1 MSFASAIRNEL
12 NGVFPTAR
20 HCVIAELAGLFLV
33 SGYERASADGTREM
47 VFRTEQKP
55 TARKV
60 FTLIHKAFKIVLENT
75 GTGTPGRRRMREY
88 QVVLRKPDE
97 TENVKAAFSHRMLLS
112 MECCRRAFLRGAF
125 LAGGSVSTPEK
136 YYHLEIVCP
145 DEASAER
152 VRETMRSLDLEAK
165 AVLRKGSHVVYLKE
179 VEQIVRM
186 LGLMGANISLLEFE
200 NIRIV
205 REMRGAVNRKVN
217 CETANLRKTVQ
228 ASVRQTEDIEYLER
242 HIGFERL
249 PDTLRSMAEVRL
261 RYPDAPLGE
270 LGGYL
275 QPPVGKSGVNH
286 RLRKLQELAAQLRSQ
301 REEKG
306 ETQ

>member
-1 MSFASAIRNEL
+1 MSFASEIRDEL

-20 HCVIAELAGLFLV
+20 HCMIAELAGLFLV
-33 SGYERASADGTREM
+33 SGSGSEAADGAEL
-47 VFRTEQKP
+47 VFRTEQIQ

-75 GTGTPGRRRMREY
+75 GTAAPGRRRLPEY
-88 QVVLRKPDE
+88 QVAIRREADVRD
-97 TENVKAAFSHRMLLS
+97 VRAAFSHRMLLS

-145 DEASAER
+145 DSAAADK
-152 VRETMRSLDLEAK
+152 VCAAMRSLDLEAK
-165 AVLRKGSHVVYLKE
+165 IVIRKGSHVVYLKE

-186 LGLMGANISLLEFE
+186 LGLTGASISLLEFE

-217 CETANLRKTVQ
+217 CETANLQKTVR
-228 ASVRQTEDIEYLER
+228 ASMRQIEDIEFLKS
-242 HIGFERL
+242 HAGFEDL
-249 PDTLRSMAEVRL
+249 PDTLRQMAEVRL
-261 RYPDAPLGE
+261 EHPEAPLGE
-270 LGGYL
+270 LGNYL

-286 RLRKLQELAAQLRSQ
+286 RLRKLQELAAEYRS
-301 REEKG
+301 
-306 ETQ
+306 